1 MINEDEDI
9 DDTLTHE
16 EKQKID
22 SIQVV
27 SLVKSN
33 KNEKSNTFS
42 VWNVFGMF
50 KNVELIVDESQ
61 KKTLQDAP
69 FNITRR
75 VGIYKVVTINNISG
89 KDAYII
95 LTTDKIKNIKALG
108 IGIGA
113 AGVDCNFNIE
123 YENKEDC
130 KPQKLSITNNTRSEY
145 ELETSIFYCTLFF
158 NIDGEWKKAWDNRK
172 FNGKLFNINILE
184 KHVKSALKKENI
196 PDF

>member
-1 MINEDEDI
+1 MIQI
-9 DDTLTHE
+9 DDTHVEEIEDTLTHE
-16 EKQKID
+16 EQQKIN

-27 SLVKSN
+27 SLVK
-33 KNEKSNTFS
+33 EPFS
-42 VWNVFGMF
+42 LWNVFGMF
-50 KNVELIVDESQ
+50 KHVEPIIDASQ

-95 LTTDKIKNIKALG
+95 LTTDKIKNVKALG
-108 IGIGA
+108 VGVGA

-123 YENKEDC
+123 FENNGES

-145 ELETSIFYCTLFF
+145 ELDTSTFYCTLFF
-158 NIDGEWKKAWDNRK
+158 NIDGEWKKSWDNRR